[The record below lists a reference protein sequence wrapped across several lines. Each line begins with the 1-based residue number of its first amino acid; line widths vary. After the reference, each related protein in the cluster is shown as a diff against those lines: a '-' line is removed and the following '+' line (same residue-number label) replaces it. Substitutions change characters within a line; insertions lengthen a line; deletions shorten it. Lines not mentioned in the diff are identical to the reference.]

1 MLHLWPLAFLLT
13 QLVLKCRN
21 VKPIFTTH
29 YHLYHSLSNP
39 APTQLSINGPK
50 PQQQPTPISTSHAKP
65 HPNPREVPA
74 QMNSLLCIQ
83 NTWHPPCK
91 KWQSPLILNQYTA
104 IITSFT
110 TQPAKPILNKPVHH
124 PSTSI
129 TSTIHIKTFMTLT
142 HTQMQNSTLS
152 THQLPIILSNAPVH
166 PPHTHIPTPIKP
178 PTVNLFDPYRRR
190 LPTHGL
196 PNWLKPWQQV
206 RNGRAKKMD
215 GRADGR
221 KNNILHIFLLACSLV
236 SFFFSFK
243 LSLPFTNM
251 GWPAILGLPP
261 AFNLSE
267 MLNIHFKS

>member
-13 QLVLKCRN
+13 LLVLKCRN

-39 APTQLSINGPK
+39 APTQLRINGPK
-50 PQQQPTPISTSHAKP
+50 PQQLPTPISTSHAKP

-110 TQPAKPILNKPVHH
+110 TQPAKSILNKPVHH

-129 TSTIHIKTFMTLT
+129 TSTIRIKTFMTPT

-166 PPHTHIPTPIKP
+166 PQHTHIPTPIKP
-178 PTVNLFDPYRRR
+178 PTVNLFDPYRHPPMANPIGWNHGNRLGMGGQRR
-190 LPTHGL
+190 WMGG
-196 PNWLKPWQQV
+196 Q
-206 RNGRAKKMD
+206 MD
-215 GRADGR
+215 N
-221 KNNILHIFLLACSLV
+221 KTTYFTFSYSLV
-236 SFFFSFK
+236 HSIFFPYK

-251 GWPAILGLPP
+251 GWPAILGLPS
-261 AFNLSE
+261 AVNLSE